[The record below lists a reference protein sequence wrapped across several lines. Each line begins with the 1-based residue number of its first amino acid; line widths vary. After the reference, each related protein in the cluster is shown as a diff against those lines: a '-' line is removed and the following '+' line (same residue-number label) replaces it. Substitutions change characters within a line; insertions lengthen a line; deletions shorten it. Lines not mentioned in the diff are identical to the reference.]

1 MAEKR
6 TGVFPVYENQFQVNT
21 GTKEAATWTEIKE
34 LESFSVSF
42 DNGVEEW
49 KPFEHK
55 GWVRRLMTAKSVTI
69 SVSGKR
75 HVGDAGNDAIAAIA
89 LKNGRDAEKDFQWTF
104 PDGAKLVFKEAVIN
118 IKDFVS
124 GDSTAVAPLSF
135 DIMSNG
141 KPEYTPAG

>member
-1 MAEKR
+1 MEKR

-21 GTKEAATWTEIKE
+21 GTKEAAAWTDIKE

-69 SVSGKR
+69 SVS
-75 HVGDAGNDAIAAIA
+75 
-89 LKNGRDAEKDFQWTF
+89 
-104 PDGAKLVFKEAVIN
+104 
-118 IKDFVS
+118 
-124 GDSTAVAPLSF
+124 
-135 DIMSNG
+135 
-141 KPEYTPAG
+141 

>member
-1 MAEKR
+1 MEGKKS
-6 TGVFPVYENQFQVNT
+6 GVFPVYENQFQVNT
-21 GTKEAATWTEIKE
+21 GTKESATFTDIKD

-42 DNGVEEW
+42 DNKVEEW
-49 KPFEHK
+49 NPFDQK
-55 GWVRRLMTAKSVTI
+55 GWSRRLMTAKSVTI

-75 HVGDAGNDAIAAIA
+75 HLGDAGNDAIAALA

-118 IKDFVS
+118 IKDFMS
-124 GDSTAVAPLSF
+124 GDSTAAAPLSF

-141 KPEYTPAG
+141 KPEYTPAA